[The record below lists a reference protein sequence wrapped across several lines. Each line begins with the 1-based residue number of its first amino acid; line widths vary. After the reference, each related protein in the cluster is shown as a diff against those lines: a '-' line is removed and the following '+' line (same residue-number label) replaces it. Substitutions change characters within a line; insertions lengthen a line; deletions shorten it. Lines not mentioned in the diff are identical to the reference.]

1 MPDGQNLDSWRLL
14 NDQKLIL
21 NSIYQKIILL
31 PIKMIKE
38 KNFKGKQ
45 LNCSYQIKVLNG
57 QSDIV
62 VKTLFFVK
70 FILKGVS

>member
-1 MPDGQNLDSWRLL
+1 
-14 NDQKLIL
+14 
-21 NSIYQKIILL
+21 
-31 PIKMIKE
+31 MIKE